1 MCVLFLLLS
10 CLDPCALFQVWRLR
24 RGVWNLTHD
33 PCVVSFQE
41 LYCGTME
48 TFQKFVDTL
57 FLKTLP
63 EVSSLPVADC
73 EALRQQVQEQAARQ
87 LGQVD
92 RFRRRQWELVCELLE
107 QDRRV
112 CHLGSAMLCI

>member
-1 MCVLFLLLS
+1 
-10 CLDPCALFQVWRLR
+10 
-24 RGVWNLTHD
+24 
-33 PCVVSFQE
+33 
-41 LYCGTME
+41 ME

-63 EVSSLPVADC
+63 EVSSLPMAEC
-73 EALRQQVQEQAARQ
+73 EALKQQVQEQAARQ

-92 RFRRRQWELVCELLE
+92 RFRRRQWELLCDLLE

-112 CHLGSAMLCI
+112 CHLGPGLGWAGLWI

>member
-1 MCVLFLLLS
+1 M
-10 CLDPCALFQVWRLR
+10 
-24 RGVWNLTHD
+24 WNLILTI
-33 PCVVSFQE
+33 VWFLFQE

-63 EVSSLPVADC
+63 EVSSLPMAEC

-87 LGQVD
+87 LGQAD
-92 RFRRRQWELVCELLE
+92 RFRRRQWGLLCDLLE
-107 QDRRV
+107 QDKRV
-112 CHLGSAMLCI
+112 RLLGPGLGYAFEI

>member
-1 MCVLFLLLS
+1 
-10 CLDPCALFQVWRLR
+10 
-24 RGVWNLTHD
+24 
-33 PCVVSFQE
+33 
-41 LYCGTME
+41 ME

-63 EVSSLPVADC
+63 EVSSLPAAEC
-73 EALRQQVQEQAARQ
+73 EALKQQVQEQAARQ

-92 RFRRRQWELVCELLE
+92 RFRRRQWELLCDLLE

-112 CHLGSAMLCI
+112 CYLGPLLGCGFEI